1 MGFCSMHDDYENAR
15 ELFFEAIRALA
26 TSSNSIQDRL
36 TVAFRSIVFVT
47 IDEFQDDVEMKLKFA
62 RLLDA
67 LAVDNDDI
75 EIAGAETAAHMSDHQ
90 ASIAAD
96 LICDFFYDLG

>member
-1 MGFCSMHDDYENAR
+1 MEDDYENAR
-15 ELFFEAIRALA
+15 ERFFDAIRALA

-36 TVAFRSIVFVT
+36 TAAFRSIVFVT
-47 IDEFQDDVEMKLKFA
+47 IDEFREDPEMKMKFA
-62 RLLDA
+62 RLLDT
-67 LAVDNDDI
+67 LTVDNADI
-75 EIAGAETAAHMSDHQ
+75 EVAGVEAAAHMSDHQ

>member
-1 MGFCSMHDDYENAR
+1 MNDDYENAR
-15 ELFFEAIRALA
+15 ERFFEAIRALA
-26 TSSNSIQDRL
+26 TSPNPIQDRL

-47 IDEFQDDVEMKLKFA
+47 IDEFQGDPEMKLKFA

-67 LAVDNDDI
+67 LTVDNDEI
-75 EIAGAETAAHMSDHQ
+75 EVAGVEAAAHMSDHQ
-90 ASIAAD
+90 ASVAAD